1 MTSPEP
7 IQMDDPLL
15 TLDNCLIV
23 PHIASASM
31 QTRDNMSELA
41 ADNIINVLS
50 HKAPKTPV
58 NKDAVVAQGLG

>member
-1 MTSPEP
+1 
-7 IQMDDPLL
+7 
-15 TLDNCLIV
+15 
-23 PHIASASM
+23 M